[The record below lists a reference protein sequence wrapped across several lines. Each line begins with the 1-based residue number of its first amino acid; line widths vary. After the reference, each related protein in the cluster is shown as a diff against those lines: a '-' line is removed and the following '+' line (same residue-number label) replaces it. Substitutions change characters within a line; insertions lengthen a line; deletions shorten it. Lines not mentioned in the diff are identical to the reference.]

1 MLFLTNL
8 YTVSFLTDV
17 LLNQEIEFMME
28 IFDYLTGRGGM
39 LILGLFV
46 VIVVLYN
53 KIRTRNYF
61 KRPSGKRK
69 K

>member
-1 MLFLTNL
+1 MG
-8 YTVSFLTDV
+8 
-17 LLNQEIEFMME
+17 
-28 IFDYLTGRGGM
+28 IFDYLTGKGGI

-53 KIRTRNYF
+53 KIKTRNYF

-69 K
+69 N

>member
-1 MLFLTNL
+1 MIGAL
-8 YTVSFLTDV
+8 
-17 LLNQEIEFMME
+17 
-28 IFDYLTGRGGM
+28 FDYLTGRGGI

-53 KIRTRNYF
+53 KIRDRYYF
-61 KRPSGKRK
+61 KRSSSGKGK